1 MTKLEKIR
9 EIREAVEAA
18 LENFSP
24 NNVDIIV
31 EEGEDDEQEAFISIM
46 YHSRHNSFPIID
58 YVCSV
63 EGLTD
68 RDIEKIA
75 DEYNIGWVW

>member
-9 EIREAVEAA
+9 EAVEKA
-18 LENFSP
+18 LEDFSP

-31 EEGEDDEQEAFISIM
+31 EEGEDGEQEAFISIM

-58 YVCSV
+58 YVCSA

-68 RDIEKIA
+68 RDIERIA
-75 DEYNIGWVW
+75 DEYDIGWVW

>member
-9 EIREAVEAA
+9 EAVEKA
-18 LENFSP
+18 LEDFSP

-31 EEGEDDEQEAFISIM
+31 EDGEDDEQEAFVSIM

-58 YVCSV
+58 YVCNA

-68 RDIEKIA
+68 RDIERIA
-75 DEYNIGWVW
+75 DEYDIGWVW

>member
-9 EIREAVEAA
+9 KAVEKA
-18 LENFSP
+18 LVEFSP
-24 NNVDIIV
+24 NHVDIIL
-31 EEGEDDEQEAFISIM
+31 EDGEDEEQEAFISIM
-46 YHSRHNSFPIID
+46 YHSRHNSFPIVN
-58 YVCSV
+58 YVCDA
-63 EGLTD
+63 EGLTE